1 MLKLQ
6 ISPAV
11 ASAREISKLYRV
23 FVRSNCYSPCSRHAR
38 IVAST
43 CKRFILLAFFICFDA
58 LYFLMAQLSNEL

>member
-6 ISPAV
+6 ISLAV

-23 FVRSNCYSPCSRHAR
+23 FVQSTCYSPCSRHAR

-43 CKRFILLAFFICFDA
+43 CKRFTLLAFFVCFDA
-58 LYFLMAQLSNEL
+58 LYFLMAELSNDL